1 MGDYMNA
8 NDVVEFMQVEEEIFI
23 SKQKRMHLTFEERIE
38 IFKKLPDNEKGNV
51 EPYDWGE
58 DLGKEIFD

>member
-1 MGDYMNA
+1 MNA

-23 SKQKRMHLTFEERIE
+23 SKQKRTHLTFEERIE
-38 IFKKLPDNEKGNV
+38 IFKKLADNEKGNV
-51 EPYDWGE
+51 EPYDWGD